1 MLRYFVLAT
10 VIVVGSAMAIAGWI
24 NRDALRIK
32 IASVYAPVPPK
43 PEPATTTGGGA
54 AIGLRGDAPWALSAL
69 PECLIQTSETTGPRS
84 YVLAHLP
91 PGAVALAA
99 PATLK
104 FGDCTISLVGDE
116 AYVRRAADRF
126 RIPPRARFYRAPGA
140 LVLLREDASGGY
152 ELRVYQPVSEHSQQR
167 Q

>member
-43 PEPATTTGGGA
+43 PETATTTGRGA
-54 AIGLRGDAPWALSAL
+54 AVGLYGDAPWALSAL
-69 PECLIQTSETTGPRS
+69 PECLIQTSETTGSRS

-91 PGAVALAA
+91 AGAVALPA

-104 FGDCTISLVGDE
+104 FGDCTISLAGDE
-116 AYVRRAADRF
+116 AYVRRATDRF
-126 RIPPRARFYRAPGA
+126 RIPPRVRFFRAPGA
-140 LVLLREDASGGY
+140 LALFREDASGGN
-152 ELRVYQPVSEHSQQR
+152 ELRVYQPVSEHSKQR